1 MRVGWFVSP
10 APGVCLI
17 FKQIP
22 CKVEVLSLGGNL
34 GLSMISPPSS
44 PFSPLSSHSALLD
57 NDQSNNPV
65 LMLLLSIMSTKVNS
79 LTFKSLV
86 QTEIIWTHI
95 FPLNFIFVYDALYS
109 RYYLLFIPGCTFNI
123 VLYDMNISK
132 IQTKNYRSRW
142 ENPDLEHFNVKLLFT
157 LLKREMWF
165 WWGGG
170 VSK

>member
-22 CKVEVLSLGGNL
+22 CKAEVLSLGGNL
-34 GLSMISPPSS
+34 GLSMISPPP
-44 PFSPLSSHSALLD
+44 PFSLLSSHSALLD

-65 LMLLLSIMSTKVNS
+65 LMLLLNIMSTKVNS
-79 LTFKSLV
+79 FTFKNLV
-86 QTEIIWTHI
+86 QTVIICTHI
-95 FPLNFIFVYDALYS
+95 FPLNFIFVYDVLYS
-109 RYYLLFIPGCTFNI
+109 RYYLLFTSGCTFDI
-123 VLYDMNISK
+123 VIFVTNISK

-157 LLKREMWF
+157 SLKREMWF
-165 WWGGG
+165 WWWWR
-170 VSK
+170 